1 MGDACSKCFKLLE
14 RGLMG
19 FAHVFTLVAA
29 AVRSGKGFYSYF
41 THTERKGLH
50 RSSAHFQSV
59 KSRPGHRFNAFQ
71 RTNICFTSEGLY
83 SYQTPLGMFG
93 HEFPGPSSSLS
104 NPSNSNSQ
112 PQRRLRQCG
121 QPYWLHILH
130 IWYGCIVLEEVT
142 PRNTSRSEIIEP
154 HPIYQVVE

>member
-93 HEFPGPSSSLS
+93 HEFSWAVLVTVKSFKLKLTASEEIEAMRPAL
-104 NPSNSNSQ
+104 Q
-112 PQRRLRQCG
+112 VA
-121 QPYWLHILH
+121 YIAYMIWLHSARGSH
-130 IWYGCIVLEEVT
+130 T
-142 PRNTSRSEIIEP
+142 PQHQQKRD
-154 HPIYQVVE
+154 Y